1 LVARTTSLN
10 FVNLPLQISSI
21 SNQILQ
27 TFKLGISKTVN
38 SVSNFAYNFKNNL
51 TNNTNVIKDQAGN
64 LSANVFYLFSKNS
77 VDTLYI
83 DKIQAN
89 QEVCI
94 DGKCVNAEKLQEI
107 LNN

>member
-1 LVARTTSLN
+1 MHVPSI
-10 FVNLPLQISSI
+10 FEQIS
-21 SNQILQ
+21 Q
-27 TFKLGISKTVN
+27 TFKSGINKIVN
-38 SVSNFAYNFKNNL
+38 SLSNFVYTFKNNL
-51 TNNTNVIKDQAGN
+51 TNNTNVIKDQVGN
-64 LSANVFYLFSKNS
+64 MSANVFYLFSKNS
-77 VDTLYI
+77 VDTIYI